1 MPTSERE
8 HVSGPTQRSTRIAW
22 IASAAFLLAIGLLL
36 FVFGIT
42 PWIAPIAVLFC
53 LFLAIGQRTSW
64 PFAIAASVIV
74 EIALIALIVRFTP
87 SLGLG
92 LVAGAAIILGLLGA
106 AGLVA
111 FAVVPSPR
119 VIGGRALKVG
129 LPIIV
134 IPVALV
140 VVVAARSVNAGDL
153 EWAMHNDAV
162 WNLISTRLIVADGG
176 LDAIEHP
183 NASPLTAGLLAVAI
197 AVGRDAVAPADLL
210 RHDVA
215 RVAVFWLLASLGAAL
230 LAALIGA
237 RSVHGGTRT
246 ARIIGAGIVGS
257 IPLTWF
263 VFGFASQ
270 FGFYNATV
278 TVLLL
283 LASWLAWL
291 EARVAPIAATATLSL
306 ATVALLATWAPLA
319 IIPFALAAMAIVSRM
334 ASLRR
339 SRTGV
344 RQWSVPILAVLP
356 VPLYVLFVTLPDLRR
371 DGAALAVD
379 GGIMDLGPGV
389 LLAIMSV
396 TVAVAILN
404 AVQRNQSHQL
414 FGVLAL
420 CGGAVAAGA
429 YLVAQRAGAGAS
441 LWGYYPVKFAWL
453 FASLLIVVLA
463 AALAGEMAGLRG
475 RPIAASGV
483 AAVALAVPVSLM
495 LLVPPP
501 TQLFHSLLTPVA
513 IATTSGVAAGS
524 PAARALFDLAEPGRP
539 TIAVDYLGAPG
550 DTFLNSWLLQL
561 ESTSAADPIRL
572 YSYILDPENPA
583 QACEA
588 ATVWDREVRIVTS
601 SERTADELAEL
612 CTDAAVVIEVRP

>member
-1 MPTSERE
+1 VSSPTS
-8 HVSGPTQRSTRIAW
+8 RSTRIAW
-22 IASAAFLLAIGLLL
+22 IAAAASSLVFGLLL
-36 FVFGIT
+36 FGLGIT
-42 PWIAPIAVLFC
+42 PWVAPIAVLFC

-74 EIALIALIVRFTP
+74 QIALIALIVRFTP

-92 LVAGAAIILGLLGA
+92 LVEGAGVILGTLGL

-111 FAVVPSPR
+111 FALVPSPR
-119 VIGGRALKVG
+119 VIGSRVLRVG
-129 LPIIV
+129 LPVIV
-134 IPVALV
+134 LPVVLI
-140 VVVAARSVNAGDL
+140 VVVAARSVATGDL

-183 NASPLTAGLLAVAI
+183 NASPLTPGLLAVAI

-210 RHDVA
+210 RHDVS

-237 RSVHGGTRT
+237 RSVHGGTRI
-246 ARIIGAGIVGS
+246 ARIAGAAIVGV

-291 EARVAPIAATATLSL
+291 EARVAPVAAAATLSL

-319 IIPFALAAMAIVSRM
+319 VIPLALAAMAVLSRW

-339 SRTGV
+339 SGGKARV
-344 RQWSVPILAVLP
+344 WLIPILTILP
-356 VPLYVLFVTLPDLRR
+356 VPFYVLFVTLPDLRR

-379 GGIMDLGPGV
+379 GGIMDMGPGV
-389 LLAIMSV
+389 VLAILSV

-414 FGVLAL
+414 VGVLAV
-420 CGGAVAAGA
+420 CGAAVVAGA
-429 YLVAQRAGAGAS
+429 YLIAQRAGAGAS

-453 FASLLIVVLA
+453 LASLLIVVLA
-463 AALAGEMAGLRG
+463 ASLAGEMAGLRG
-475 RPIAASGV
+475 RPIAATAVAGV
-483 AAVALAVPVSLM
+483 AVAVPVSLM

-524 PAARALFDLAEPGRP
+524 PAARELFDLAEPGRP
-539 TIAVDYLGAPG
+539 TIAADYLDGAA
-550 DTFLNSWLLQL
+550 DRFLNSWLLQL
-561 ESTSAADPIRL
+561 ESTASSDPIRL
-572 YSYILDPENPA
+572 YSYVLDPENPE
-583 QACEA
+583 QVCEA
-588 ATVWDREVRIVTS
+588 AAVWNREVRIVTS
-601 SERTADELAEL
+601 SERTEQTLTDLCVEAD
-612 CTDAAVVIEVRP
+612 VVIEVRP